1 MDWIRGE
8 GGLRRLA
15 GPCAVT
21 VGGFD
26 GLHLGH
32 RAIIERLQRVAEAR
46 GLPTAVV
53 LFEPLPTEFF
63 ARADNPPPR
72 LYRLRERARIIE
84 RLGVDCLVCLRF
96 SQALADCPAR
106 DFVERVLVG
115 GLRARALVVGHDF
128 RFGKD
133 RGGDFTT
140 LRESGACCGFETE
153 QVAAVEHAGARVS
166 CTRIRNALLVGDVAL
181 ANRLLGR
188 RFGVVGRVVAGR
200 GLGAQLGFPTANV
213 ACGRRPP
220 PLAGVYAAAVD
231 GDSGET
237 FDAVVNAGFRPT
249 VEGTRRA
256 AWRLEA
262 HLLDFAGDLYGRRVT
277 VRPLC
282 KLRDE
287 KKFASLAELRVNVA
301 LDVATARRWFDER
314 APAPRAAGA
323 PV

>member
-15 GPCAVT
+15 APCAVT

-26 GLHLGH
+26 GLHIGH
-32 RAIIERLQRVAEAR
+32 QAIIGRLRRTAR
-46 GLPTAVV
+46 ARRLPTAVV
-53 LFEPLPTEFF
+53 LFEPLPAEFF
-63 ARADNPPPR
+63 ARAGETPSR

-84 RLGVDCLVCLRF
+84 GAGVDYLVCLRF
-96 SQALADCPAR
+96 SQAVADCPAHA
-106 DFVERVLVG
+106 FIERVVVG
-115 GLRARALVVGHDF
+115 GLRARVVVVGHDF

-140 LRESGACCGFETE
+140 LCQSGARYGFETE
-153 QVAAVEHAGARVS
+153 QVAAVECAGARVS
-166 CTRIRNALLVGDVAL
+166 CTRIRDALLAGDVDL

-188 RFGVVGRVVAGR
+188 SFGVAGRVVAGR

-220 PLAGVYAAAVD
+220 PLAGVYAAAVESA
-231 GDSGET
+231 SGET

-249 VEGTRRA
+249 VEGARRRD
-256 AWRLEA
+256 WRLEA
-262 HLLDFAGDLYGRRVT
+262 HLLDFDGDLYGRRLT
-277 VRPLC
+277 VRPLR

-287 KKFASLAELRVNVA
+287 KKFASLAELRANVA
-301 LDVATARRWFDER
+301 RDAAAARRWFDQR
-314 APAPRAAGA
+314 APAARAAGA
-323 PV
+323 PA